1 MISWESMEILN
12 TTLPGSICLHR
23 LFGGLYM
30 LIPLSVAIHN
40 SPLLCSQNA
49 FTLSSAK
56 DGSSPLRCLS
66 KVVLVPYPYIVFAI
80 SA

>member
-1 MISWESMEILN
+1 
-12 TTLPGSICLHR
+12 
-23 LFGGLYM
+23 M

-66 KVVLVPYPYIVFAI
+66 KVVLVSSGIMRNAPPV
-80 SA
+80 